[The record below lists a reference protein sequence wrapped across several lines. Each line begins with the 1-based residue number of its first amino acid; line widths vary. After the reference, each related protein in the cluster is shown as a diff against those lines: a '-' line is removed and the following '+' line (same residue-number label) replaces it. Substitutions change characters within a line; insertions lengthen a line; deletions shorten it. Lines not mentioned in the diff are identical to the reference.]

1 MGAHVAEEGI
11 VAGRNKE
18 QFSKGGAGT
27 GLYYGRRY
35 NRYCRSI
42 QAHVAVLKDLYSIDF
57 HVA

>member
-1 MGAHVAEEGI
+1 VAEEGI
-11 VAGRNKE
+11 VSGRNKE

-27 GLYYGRRY
+27 GLYYDRRY

-42 QAHVAVLKDLYSIDF
+42 QAHVGLLKDLYSIAF